1 MAVVKNPFAGRYVER
16 LQSAMEDLKPL
27 GLLLSDKLIA
37 ALGGD
42 PKRIDGYGKGA
53 IVGTAGEL
61 EHCALWHVPG
71 GYAMRDRL
79 GGAKAIVPSAT
90 KVGAFGSR
98 LDVPLGHINAAY
110 VRSHFDA
117 MEVGMSDAPRPDEIL
132 FCSCDVDRPAHP
144 QPHGRAGGRRD
155 QGLGRAEMTGE
166 ANLLKLI
173 EAEPPNELLEEYR
186 LQDQIGFVL
195 RKAHQRHVAIFAA
208 RIGDLTP
215 PQFAALAKLADVG
228 ETSQNQ
234 LGSLIAMD
242 AATVKGVIDR
252 LKARG
257 LVELTKH
264 DADKRRLL
272 VNLTAEGRET
282 VERLIP
288 VAEQITAE
296 TLQPLSPKEA
306 ATLLKLLARIA

>member
-1 MAVVKNPFAGRYVER
+1 M
-16 LQSAMEDLKPL
+16 
-27 GLLLSDKLIA
+27 
-37 ALGGD
+37 
-42 PKRIDGYGKGA
+42 
-53 IVGTAGEL
+53 T
-61 EHCALWHVPG
+61 
-71 GYAMRDRL
+71 RD
-79 GGAKAIVPSAT
+79 S
-90 KVGAFGSR
+90 
-98 LDVPLGHINAAY
+98 
-110 VRSHFDA
+110 
-117 MEVGMSDAPRPDEIL
+117 
-132 FCSCDVDRPAHP
+132 
-144 QPHGRAGGRRD
+144 
-155 QGLGRAEMTGE
+155 
-166 ANLLKLI
+166 NLLKLI
-173 EAEPPNELLEEYR
+173 EAEPDEGYR
-186 LQDQIGFVL
+186 LQEQVGFVL

-234 LGSLIAMD
+234 LGNLIAMD

-288 VAEQITAE
+288 LAEQITAE
-296 TLQPLSPKEA
+296 TLQPLSLKEA
-306 ATLLKLLARIA
+306 TTLLKLLSRIA

>member
-1 MAVVKNPFAGRYVER
+1 M
-16 LQSAMEDLKPL
+16 
-27 GLLLSDKLIA
+27 
-37 ALGGD
+37 
-42 PKRIDGYGKGA
+42 
-53 IVGTAGEL
+53 
-61 EHCALWHVPG
+61 
-71 GYAMRDRL
+71 
-79 GGAKAIVPSAT
+79 
-90 KVGAFGSR
+90 
-98 LDVPLGHINAAY
+98 
-110 VRSHFDA
+110 
-117 MEVGMSDAPRPDEIL
+117 
-132 FCSCDVDRPAHP
+132 
-144 QPHGRAGGRRD
+144 
-155 QGLGRAEMTGE
+155 
-166 ANLLKLI
+166 
-173 EAEPPNELLEEYR
+173 
-186 LQDQIGFVL
+186 L

-288 VAEQITAE
+288 LAEQITAE